1 MNRHVV
7 PSMLLSVLIVCFF
20 AVILFERDSPR
31 KSHGN
36 DRAVTGKKT
45 GVERLP
51 SAPHGTDATP
61 ESPRPADG
69 KQEPEA
75 EKKPEQGK
83 RQATAEP
90 TASPVKQVGA
100 GSSSAQTASG
110 AATQHE
116 PARRP
121 QVASEPSTSKT
132 TRPTPLPAKEG
143 ATRSSAFGGADSSPP
158 KTTTHEPAAD
168 SGPQHPFTAVRQGET
183 LRDVAIR
190 VYGSADD
197 LDSLWRANRDVL
209 PRKDSPLAAGS
220 VLRTPAN
227 ARASR
232 R

>member
-1 MNRHVV
+1 MNRHIV

-31 KSHGN
+31 RSLGN

-45 GVERLP
+45 GVERP
-51 SAPHGTDATP
+51 ASAPHGTDATP
-61 ESPRPADG
+61 ETPHPADG

-90 TASPVKQVGA
+90 TASPVKQAGA
-100 GSSSAQTASG
+100 GSSSAHTPSG
-110 AATQHE
+110 AATQDA
-116 PARRP
+116 PARGA
-121 QVASEPSTSKT
+121 QVVSQSPASNTS
-132 TRPTPLPAKEG
+132 RPTPLPAKEG
-143 ATRSSAFGGADSSPP
+143 ATRSSASGGADSSPP
-158 KTTTHEPAAD
+158 KTRTPEPAAE
-168 SGPQHPFTAVRQGET
+168 SGPQQAFAAVRQGET

-227 ARASR
+227 ARGD
-232 R
+232 